1 MTNSQA
7 LRLSGL
13 ALLIGAGAFIVH
25 IVLRSVI
32 TAGPDA
38 TTVARGGAWLLV
50 NAVGLLGALLVLLGL
65 PALYVWVA
73 EAGGTAGLVGV
84 VLTSIAWVFVGVFL
98 SLYALLIMP
107 WLVDE
112 APHLIATSAP
122 LPIAFIVA
130 FVAALAAWCAGTFTL
145 AIPFIRRVEPRWVGH
160 MLPLSGVWMVV
171 GNLIIA
177 PRGPAAGFALNLL
190 SNLGPVLLLVP
201 LGYVGSRVWS
211 EAGAGSHVARLSETA
226 ASA

>member
-13 ALLIGAGAFIVH
+13 ALAIGAGVFIVH

-38 TTVARGGAWLLV
+38 AMVARGGAWLLV
-50 NAVGLLGALLVLLGL
+50 NATGLLGAVLVLLGL
-65 PALYVWVA
+65 PALYVWMA
-73 EAGGTAGLVGV
+73 EAGGTAGLLGV
-84 VLTSIAWVFVGVFL
+84 VLTSIAWIFVGVFL

-107 WLVDE
+107 WLADR
-112 APHLIATSAP
+112 APQLLDTSAP

-130 FVAALAAWCAGTFTL
+130 FLGALAAWCAGTFSL
-145 AIPFIRRVEPRWVGH
+145 AIPFIRRVEPRWVGYV
-160 MLPLSGVWMVV
+160 LPLSGVWMVV
-171 GNLIIA
+171 GNLVLA

-201 LGYVGSRVWS
+201 LGEGGWRAWS
-211 EAGAGSHVARLSETA
+211 ASGAARLRSTA
-226 ASA
+226 PVA